1 MTEQDAAV
9 LRDFRE
15 QVAAGDTERIDV
27 AYRVAGGA
35 PGEGNRVDDVLVV
48 SGSGRVRARSVEGP
62 PGEGASDLG
71 AQRATELFTTLSE
84 HLDALIPRDQARFVP
99 DRQVTMFFVPDE
111 ADAAPGAGAPR
122 ESPIALGEFEEL
134 LRQLLDR

>member
-1 MTEQDAAV
+1 M
-9 LRDFRE
+9 
-15 QVAAGDTERIDV
+15 
-27 AYRVAGGA
+27 
-35 PGEGNRVDDVLVV
+35 LVV

-99 DRQVTMFFVPDE
+99 DSLVGSATITLGDLRQVTMFFVPDE